1 MARPYEPEMT
11 AYLKSKFNPDTVFLD
26 VGANAG
32 YYTLMAAPLV
42 KSVIAFE
49 PHPLVR
55 KELEWD
61 IKEAGYTNVVVYPLA
76 LFSSNLRGGME
87 PQRHRGI
94 FHPGRIN
101 TLPVEAVTLDSLGLA
116 PTLIK
121 MDIEGAEMDA
131 LLGGRATL
139 LAHKP
144 ILAIEIHPRRISKYF
159 GYSRHDVPRFLEDLG
174 YTVSILRPDGG
185 HICAEWNQ

>member
-1 MARPYEPEMT
+1 MT

-49 PHPLVR
+49 PHPTVR
-55 KELEWD
+55 RTLKQTIEEM
-61 IKEAGYTNVVVYPLA
+61 GYTNVTVYPFA
-76 LFSSNLRGGME
+76 LFSRHLQGGME

-101 TLPVEAVTLDSLGLA
+101 SLPVEAVTLDSLGLA

-131 LLGGRATL
+131 LLGTKATL

-174 YTVSILRPDGG
+174 YTVSPLRPDGG
-185 HICAEWNQ
+185 HICAEWRKL